1 MNIPAKLLLIYSTLF
16 IIFLIASPL
25 LLNPDE
31 KTLITQAF
39 LAPVALYFIFTLV
52 SLVRKK
58 NDNVIHFDIKGSKIL
73 IFFIILII
81 FSGIAFSTIYRESSK
96 IEVNPGEEENPQ
108 IEIQIKTNSTPTPS
122 AVTVKI
128 ESRGNP
134 FVNLRESASLEAK
147 IIARL
152 KDGDQF
158 VLISN
163 DSQWY
168 KITDNQSLPG
178 YIYKDY
184 VEESNPAT
192 GSALPE

>member
-1 MNIPAKLLLIYSTLF
+1 MNIPAKLLLIYWTLF

-96 IEVNPGEEENPQ
+96 IEVNPGEEKNPQ
-108 IEIQIKTNSTPTPS
+108 TGIQIKTNSTPTPS
-122 AVTVKI
+122 DVTVKI

-158 VLISN
+158 VLISK

-168 KITDNQSLPG
+168 KITDNQSLTG